1 MGEVV
6 FHHFFPVSF
15 HIFPHTS
22 CFSTLKTLRDF
33 LNFFAHAFPT
43 LLSILRFVERHSRLL
58 NAYIRRAPSLL
69 EGSLAP
75 LMRVHRLIDF
85 DNKRLWFRS
94 KVRQHNHSRPYGS
107 LRINVRCGK
116 AVHDPIPTA
125 HVLHDSKFPN
135 QVMLDGSY
143 DWLYCPRFMLC

>member
-1 MGEVV
+1 MFLNPEYPLEPSVL
-6 FHHFFPVSF
+6 FARA
-15 HIFPHTS
+15 
-22 CFSTLKTLRDF
+22 FSTP
-33 LNFFAHAFPT
+33 H
-43 LLSILRFVERHSRLL
+43 SIPRFVERHSRLL
-58 NAYIRRAPSLL
+58 NAYNRRAPSLL

-116 AVHDPIPTA
+116 AV
-125 HVLHDSKFPN
+125 
-135 QVMLDGSY
+135 
-143 DWLYCPRFMLC
+143 